1 MFKTSNGQCS
11 LLRSILWYRP
21 QFIMDIL
28 RVLSI
33 VILVVF
39 ALGQSIA
46 ESNNRVKRQDL
57 IRDTH
62 CPKCHVRRYIEKVK
76 HCIPCKE

>member
-33 VILVVF
+33 MILFVF
-39 ALGQSIA
+39 ALGQSIV
-46 ESNNRVKRQDL
+46 ESSNRVKRQDL
-57 IRDTH
+57 IKDPH
-62 CPKCHVRRYIEKVK
+62 CPKFHVRRYIDKVK